1 MSDDDTTELLVDGYD
16 INGNSHRSMLA
27 VDLDIDRLNLSEE
40 FENHS
45 KRYAWYSTAYEL
57 CLDKERRLKSELAR
71 AYAQLDAQ
79 ARATMKAQG
88 IRVSEKKV
96 ENMVIT
102 TPDYIEIQ
110 GRYLDAQRMT
120 GLLKAAR
127 DAMIH
132 KKDCL
137 ISLGANIRAELASD
151 PSLLQE
157 AYRKNHS
164 KQQ

>member
-1 MSDDDTTELLVDGYD
+1 VSVLVDEYD
-16 INGNSHRSMLA
+16 
-27 VDLDIDRLNLSEE
+27 VDDVVYTSSLKEDLRIDRTNLDEE
-40 FENHS
+40 FIEHS
-45 KRYAWYSTAYEL
+45 SKYAWYSTAYEL

-71 AYAQLDAQ
+71 AYAQLDVQ
-79 ARATMKAQG
+79 ARMSMKAQG

-102 TPDYIEIQ
+102 SKDYVELQ
-110 GRYLDAQRMT
+110 EEYFNAQRMT

-132 KKDCL
+132 KKECL

-151 PSLLQE
+151 PSLLQDM
-157 AYRKNHS
+157 YKHKHGN
-164 KQQ
+164 K